1 MQQQLFPLN
10 EQFKIYTGDTVVV
23 TAQDDEYVYFTLN
36 GQQMYKNYYIFNMM
50 TGGLCKRLYA
60 AGIMQG

>member
-1 MQQQLFPLN
+1 MQQELFPLN
-10 EQFKIYTGDTVVV
+10 KEFTIYTGETVIV

-36 GQQMYKNYYIFNMM
+36 GQPMYKNHYIFEMM
-50 TGGLCKRLYA
+50 TGDLCKGLYA